1 MKETLLNKSE
11 VECLLT
17 RAGGNIEEAIK
28 LFLESPLDKSFKF

>member
-28 LFLESPLDKSFKF
+28 TFPWIAIRQII